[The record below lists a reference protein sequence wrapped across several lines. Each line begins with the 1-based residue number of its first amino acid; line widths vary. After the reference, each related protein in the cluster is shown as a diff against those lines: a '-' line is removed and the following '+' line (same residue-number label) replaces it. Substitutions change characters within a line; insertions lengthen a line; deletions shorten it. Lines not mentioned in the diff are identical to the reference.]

1 MLIFCIVLS
10 WVSLLFTASLN
21 NNLVILNSL
30 KDSDNWI
37 LIDNRPD
44 SILVFEKNIEKQNL
58 NALKV
63 QKVINSSSN
72 NIIDIIMNVTEYP
85 KIMSDSEMLSFQIG
99 KKGDFLYAYNN
110 FPSKLPF
117 ISDRHYVFKL
127 NKISASK
134 VEWTLVSSDEIASSF
149 KMQKI
154 IDENP
159 NAIYIEEG
167 AGFWEVKPLSDN
179 FSQVSY
185 ALYMDSGGNISD
197 YLNDYFNSYSIVDL
211 FKSVL
216 KKTKELD

>member
-1 MLIFCIVLS
+1 MVLS
-10 WVSLLFTASLN
+10 WASLLLAAPLD
-21 NNLVILNSL
+21 NNLVLLNSL
-30 KDSDNWI
+30 KDSDNWM
-37 LIDNRPD
+37 LINNRSD

-72 NIIDIIMNVTEYP
+72 NIIDIIMNVAKYP
-85 KIMSDSEMLSFQIG
+85 EIMSDPEILSLQIG
-99 KKGDFLYAYNN
+99 KKGNFLYVYNH

-117 ISDRHYVFKL
+117 ISDRHYIFKL
-127 NKISASK
+127 SK
-134 VEWTLVSSDEIASSF
+134 VSTSKIEWTLISSDEIASSF

-154 IDENP
+154 IDEKP

-167 AGFWEVKPLSDN
+167 AGFWEVKSLSDN

-197 YLNDYFNSYSIVDL
+197 YLNDYFNSYSIVEL

-216 KKTKELD
+216 KRTKELD